1 MSQPPAHGND
11 AVQNAIPVKAEDTS
25 PPRDHILQG
34 SLQTRHQ
41 PTTPAAL
48 GFNANRRDTEDNIR
62 IACATAAAVN
72 GAIAD
77 GSGFVPVD
85 DKAGTSTVLKSSV
98 VTPPPAAGEPATAK
112 RTSTGSR
119 AKPAPA
125 SKRAKTGGKRPTGG
139 SDNASSGSAT
149 SKPLAPGETTN
160 ELANI
165 HNLQSAATPNREPEL
180 ALGPN
185 GKQRS
190 SQYRGVTKHK
200 RSGRWEAHIW
210 VKETGKQ
217 MYLGGYEKEEHAAE
231 AYDVAAMKCKGTKG
245 ARKVKLNF
253 PASKYSELDSFM
265 QSVGLEE
272 LVMAIRRQSQGFAR
286 GSSGFRGVT
295 HHPNGRWEARIGMP
309 GSKHIYLGLYNEEAA
324 AARAYDRAL
333 VRLRGAAAAT
343 NYSLTNYKDELQAFE
358 MDKSTETL
366 ACSTGAEAVLRLPAA
381 PEPAVP
387 GKPVNSP
394 ITPETR

>member
-11 AVQNAIPVKAEDTS
+11 AVQNAIPVKVEDTS
-25 PPRDHILQG
+25 PPRYHILQG

-41 PTTPAAL
+41 PTAPAAL

-98 VTPPPAAGEPATAK
+98 VTPPPAAGEPTTAK

-125 SKRAKTGGKRPTGG
+125 SKRAKTGGKKPTGG
-139 SDNASSGSAT
+139 SDNGSSGSAT

-160 ELANI
+160 ELVNI
-165 HNLQSAATPNREPEL
+165 HNLQSAATPNREPES

-309 GSKHIYLGLYNEEAA
+309 GSKHIYLGLYNEEGA